1 MTKVFEPRIYVFG
14 EAPVPK
20 LEDFF
25 GKENLECINL
35 NSIDDLEDPHAD
47 ALWKVSRNPYASFVY
62 SDYMHLT
69 IVKKFDQATLTFLL
83 LSGIKDRVFRMD
95 SPADAAKLEAMS
107 AIMGYRNDLDFA
119 TDDLYQ
125 SLGGILDAAK
135 EAFDDETSSSLEERI
150 GRINDQKETFDQIVS
165 QSLDE
170 AIGEYEII
178 IQ

>member
-1 MTKVFEPRIYVFG
+1 
-14 EAPVPK
+14 
-20 LEDFF
+20 
-25 GKENLECINL
+25 
-35 NSIDDLEDPHAD
+35 
-47 ALWKVSRNPYASFVY
+47 
-62 SDYMHLT
+62 
-69 IVKKFDQATLTFLL
+69 
-83 LSGIKDRVFRMD
+83 MD

-125 SLGGILDAAK
+125 SLGGILDSAK